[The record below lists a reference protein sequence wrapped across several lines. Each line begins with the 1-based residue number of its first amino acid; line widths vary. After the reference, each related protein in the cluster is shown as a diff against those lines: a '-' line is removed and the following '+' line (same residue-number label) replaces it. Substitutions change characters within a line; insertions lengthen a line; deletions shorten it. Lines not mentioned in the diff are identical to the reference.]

1 MKNIA
6 NLVIEVVAVAAGAA
20 STCLVISHVIKKRQE
35 DRYFTTEEAGSK
47 AESETKQD
55 DQSLKDRITEAATEK
70 ALDILSWAGNHEKE
84 MKGIALMLTVAGGAI
99 DVALGLKKV
108 FKRSKLFEEVHN
120 LNTKVWNMG
129 YDAGWQ
135 ASSDDVFKT
144 LNECVKT
151 GRTFKFTD
159 VIHGE
164 KVTIGEWII
173 KGMQE
178 ATA

>member
-1 MKNIA
+1 MKNIVK
-6 NLVIEVVAVAAGAA
+6 LIIGVAAVTAGAA
-20 STCLVISHVIKKRQE
+20 VVSHVIKKHQE
-35 DRYFTTEEAGSK
+35 DRYFTTEEADSNT
-47 AESETKQD
+47 ESETKQD
-55 DQSLKDRITEAATEK
+55 DQSLKDRIAEAATEK
-70 ALDILSWAGNHEKE
+70 ALDILSWAGNHEQE

-108 FKRSKLFEEVHN
+108 FKRSKLFKEVHN
-120 LNTKVWNMG
+120 LNTKVWAMG

-159 VIHGE
+159 MIHGE
-164 KVTIGEWII
+164 KVTTGEWII

-178 ATA
+178 AMA